1 MFFTKKDYW
10 KRAEKISVDVA
21 IGLICDF
28 DDPTDLPFDLPDS
41 YEAISYAIS
50 TDIYTGKLK
59 AAEIY
64 GVIHGVIGVKFC
76 DLSHLTVEVADLK
89 IWLLSINC
97 KPEFFFPSSTNS
109 IETPAYLNKN
119 HPRYSAKLAATV
131 NVWLAM
137 EDENLLRGK
146 ATKTAITE
154 WLESR
159 YQELGL
165 TYNGVI
171 NTKGIEDCTSVAN
184 WKTKG
189 GATATPS
196 S

>member
-1 MFFTKKDYW
+1 
-10 KRAEKISVDVA
+10 
-21 IGLICDF
+21 
-28 DDPTDLPFDLPDS
+28 LPDC

-154 WLESR
+154 WLESH

>member
-1 MFFTKKDYW
+1 MLLRKKDYW
-10 KRAEKISVDVA
+10 KFAEQVTVNVA

-28 DDPTDLPFDLPDS
+28 DDPADIPFDLPDN
-41 YEAISYAIS
+41 YEAISFALTRAIF
-50 TDIYTGKLK
+50 TGKLK
-59 AAEIY
+59 ACNFY
-64 GVIHGVIGVKFC
+64 NTNSKVIGFVYT
-76 DLSHLTVEVADLK
+76 DLSDLTVEVADLK
-89 IWLLSINC
+89 RWLLSIHYT
-97 KPEFFFPSSTNS
+97 PEFFFPDATKS
-109 IETPAYLNKN
+109 IKTPEYLNKN

-137 EDENLLRGK
+137 EDEKLLRGK
-146 ATKTAITE
+146 AAKTAITD
-154 WLESR
+154 WLESH

-165 TYNGVI
+165 TYNGNI

-184 WKTKG
+184 WNYKG